1 MLTTWII
8 AGCVLLVVELV
19 VPGMVLGF
27 LGASAL
33 LVAALVWQG
42 WIDTWVA
49 SLTAWFVISL
59 VLLVTLRSLFQR
71 LVGGDV
77 ERQTLEDESDAYG
90 EIVEVVETI
99 TPEKQGRI
107 RYRGSTWLAMC
118 PDQTIDAGGKAM
130 LAYRDNLVW
139 VVERAEATE
148 LEEPKKGDV

>member
-8 AGCVLLVVELV
+8 AGVVLLLVELV

-33 LVAALVWQG
+33 LVAGLVWMG
-42 WIDTWVA
+42 WTDTWVA

-59 VLLVTLRSLFQR
+59 VLLVTLRGLFQK
-71 LVGGDV
+71 LVGGEVD
-77 ERQTLEDESDAYG
+77 RQTLDDESDAYG

-118 PDQTIDAGGKAM
+118 PGRSSSNRRPIPLQPSIWARIVTSTGAH
-130 LAYRDNLVW
+130 
-139 VVERAEATE
+139 
-148 LEEPKKGDV
+148 

>member
-8 AGCVLLVVELV
+8 AGVVLLLVELV

-33 LVAALVWQG
+33 LVAGLVWMG
-42 WIDTWVA
+42 WTDTWVA

-59 VLLVTLRSLFQR
+59 VLLVTLRGLFQK
-71 LVGGDV
+71 LVGGEVD
-77 ERQTLEDESDAYG
+77 RQTLDDESDAYG

-107 RYRGSTWLAMC
+107 RYRGSTWLAALSSF
-118 PDQTIDAGGKAM
+118 TRLTSRKAM
-130 LAYRDNLVW
+130 TLRLSSSA
-139 VVERAEATE
+139 
-148 LEEPKKGDV
+148 

>member
-8 AGCVLLVVELV
+8 AGVVLLLVELV

-33 LVAALVWQG
+33 LVAGLVWMG
-42 WIDTWVA
+42 WTDTWVA

-59 VLLVTLRSLFQR
+59 VLLVTLRGLFQK
-71 LVGGDV
+71 LVGGEVD
-77 ERQTLEDESDAYG
+77 RQTLDDESDAYG

-107 RYRGSTWLAMC
+107 RYRGSTWLAAC
-118 PDQTIDAGGKAM
+118 PDQTIDAGVKAM

-148 LEEPKKGDV
+148 IEAPEQGED